1 MPTNA
6 QKLIQDLIFFYVK
19 ENYNKY
25 IIDNNLTS
33 IHDDK
38 LSSVIDS
45 LYTEKKSHI
54 KGFLKNS
61 LKEIMKGEY
70 VGDLVVDNI
79 CFDIFND
86 DEICKNRLIMEIRI
100 YQQKKNNENI
110 DYSKVLK

>member
-1 MPTNA
+1 MPANA

-25 IIDNNLTS
+25 LIDNNLKY

-38 LSSVIDS
+38 LLNVIDS

-61 LKEIMKGEY
+61 LKEIMKDEY
-70 VGDLVVDNI
+70 IGDLVVDNI

-86 DEICKNRLIMEIRI
+86 DDICKNRLIMEIRI

-110 DYSKVLK
+110 DYSNVLK